1 MNSLGKGMPQNRGPW
16 AERAWGRGR
25 GISLEAGGPAPPGE
39 GLPVR
44 EGTQAQLV
52 VSVDSWPVCAGI
64 FARTTAPRLS
74 GPPPT
79 PPQDVKGGK
88 GGEYLWNGNISP
100 AAPLV
105 PRSVWSEDRIMT
117 LCLDPSPPHRRCL
130 LEIRGLRAPVS
141 YSLSPPSGSDPPF
154 ALLLSLLG
162 PLLAPGA
169 LVPLLSLRQVFPLL
183 CPQVEI

>member
-1 MNSLGKGMPQNRGPW
+1 
-16 AERAWGRGR
+16 
-25 GISLEAGGPAPPGE
+25 
-39 GLPVR
+39 
-44 EGTQAQLV
+44 
-52 VSVDSWPVCAGI
+52 
-64 FARTTAPRLS
+64 
-74 GPPPT
+74 
-79 PPQDVKGGK
+79 
-88 GGEYLWNGNISP
+88 
-100 AAPLV
+100 
-105 PRSVWSEDRIMT
+105 MT

-183 CPQVEI
+183 GPQVEI